1 MISVSFYH
9 TYANFALELKRKFY
23 LKVRPSGEKGSLI
36 VIKENGKIK
45 MKEVFKDYGTLW
57 KVELEPAKVNF
68 LNLIGYHVT
77 GSDWLLPITNYYLL
91 LNSKMRVFYM
101 VS

>member
-1 MISVSFYH
+1 MGRSQNESSFNGPR
-9 TYANFALELKRKFY
+9 TPSSGFASDRPTLK
-23 LKVRPSGEKGSLI
+23 LTEKVRPSGEKGSLI

-68 LNLIGYHVT
+68 QKYTLSLH
-77 GSDWLLPITNYYLL
+77 SHW
-91 LNSKMRVFYM
+91 S
-101 VS
+101 S